1 MEQINHLIFPVHLLT
16 DPRDTVM
23 FWCGLEQLW
32 PLAEKQWWPVDRL
45 EGGKEKFC
53 TQCVPIG
60 CLLWKMTY
68 NEISDHMKKNFTTS
82 NVGMSKMSTEDKR
95 RKYKS
100 EVSAF

>member
-1 MEQINHLIFPVHLLT
+1 MEEIIHLIFPVHLVT
-16 DPRDTVM
+16 DPRDAIM

-68 NEISDHMKKNFTTS
+68 NEISDHMKKIFY
-82 NVGMSKMSTEDKR
+82 DL
-95 RKYKS
+95 
-100 EVSAF
+100 

>member
-1 MEQINHLIFPVHLLT
+1 MEEINYLIFPVHLVT
-16 DPRDTVM
+16 DPRDAIM

-53 TQCVPIG
+53 IQCVPIG
-60 CLLWKMTY
+60 CLPWKMTY

-82 NVGMSKMSTEDKR
+82 N
-95 RKYKS
+95 
-100 EVSAF
+100 